1 MNNFRKKTALM
12 SLTLTEMGDY
22 KKCIVSGAA
31 RFGWRLTYMMRKTI
45 NFSAVGFAGL
55 LIFSV
60 GERIASAQTRVSI
73 GVTETIETYNPYGD
87 SVSLLYGIYSEIT
100 GPFCTYNFDKGD
112 FEGRLA
118 ERWKIENP
126 TTWVFYLNKNYKFN
140 DGSPV
145 TADDVVHSVITR
157 VINDPQSKQKA
168 SVAPSIT
175 KAEAIDKYTVKF
187 ITDKPTAPLLSF
199 VCDRLIVTSKAMYDK
214 YGREAADK
222 EHMMGAGP
230 YRLKELIPGQRLV
243 IAKRPDHPEAKKNPS
258 APDEIVYRVMRE
270 TEQRVTAL
278 LNDEIQIAQF
288 IPPHLRQ
295 RVEKTPNLRIAAVD
309 SVEIMFLA
317 MQPKP
322 PFDKKE
328 VRQAV
333 CHAINR
339 DQIISTILEGFASR
353 LDGPI
358 GPGQYGYDPNLKP
371 KMNYDP
377 ERSKKL
383 LAQAGFPNGVDVELQ
398 TPVGRYTLD
407 KQLTEAM
414 VPMLNAVGIR
424 ARLLTPEWAT
434 LWANVQKGTVPFYY
448 MGRGSVQ
455 DPSAALHQY
464 FTAETPRIGYSNPKL
479 DQILDKELGE
489 FDPKKRKQYL
499 SQAMSIITEDAP
511 ACFMWRHKLL
521 WGLNN
526 RVQYKPLPDGR
537 IFGVEMKMVKK

>member
-1 MNNFRKKTALM
+1 MKAF
-12 SLTLTEMGDY
+12 GDFL
-22 KKCIVSGAA
+22 ITVAAFAFLLGSGTTV
-31 RFGWRLTYMMRKTI
+31 L
-45 NFSAVGFAGL
+45 
-55 LIFSV
+55 
-60 GERIASAQTRVSI
+60 AQTRVSI
-73 GVTETIETYNPYGD
+73 GVTETIETHNPYGD
-87 SVSLLYGIYSEIT
+87 SVSLLYGIYSEVT
-100 GPFCTYNFDKGD
+100 GPFCTYNYTKGD

-118 ERWKIENP
+118 ERWKVENP
-126 TTWVFYLNKNYKFN
+126 TTWIFSLNKNYKFN

-145 TADDVVHSVITR
+145 TADDVVHSLMTR
-157 VINDPQSKQKA
+157 VIGDPQSKQKA

-175 KAEAIDKYTVKF
+175 KAEAVDKFTVRLT
-187 ITDKPTAPLLSF
+187 TDKPTAPLLSF
-199 VCDRLIVTSKAMYDK
+199 LCDRLIVTSKAVYDK
-214 YGREAADK
+214 YGRDVADK
-222 EHMMGAGP
+222 EHMVGGGP
-230 YRLKELIPGQRLV
+230 YQLKELIPGQRLV
-243 IAKRPDHPEAKKNPS
+243 LQKRPDHPDVKKNPR
-258 APDEIVYRVMRE
+258 APDEVVFRIMRE
-270 TEQRVTAL
+270 PEQRVTAL

-288 IPPHLRQ
+288 IPPHMRQ
-295 RVEKTPNLRIAAVD
+295 RVEKAKHLKITPVD

-339 DQIISTILEGFASR
+339 DQIIKTLLDGAASR

-377 ERSKKL
+377 ERAKKL
-383 LAQAGFPNGVDVELQ
+383 LAQAGYPNGVEVALQ

-407 KQLTEAM
+407 KQITEAM
-414 VPMLNAVGIR
+414 IPMLNAVGFR

-434 LWANVQKGTVPFYY
+434 LWAGVQKGLVPFYY

-464 FTAETPRIGYSNPKL
+464 FHTGETPRIGYSNPKL
-479 DQILDKELGE
+479 DEILDKEQQE
-489 FDPKKRKQYL
+489 FDPKKRREYL
-499 SQAMSIITEDAP
+499 SQAMSILTEEAP

-526 RVQYKPLPDGR
+526 RVDYKPLPDAR
-537 IFGVEMKMVKK
+537 IYGIDMAVKK

>member
-1 MNNFRKKTALM
+1 MSWSHATRWIVAVSSLNFLVA
-12 SLTLTEMGDY
+12 
-22 KKCIVSGAA
+22 VSAA
-31 RFGWRLTYMMRKTI
+31 K
-45 NFSAVGFAGL
+45 SQA
-55 LIFSV
+55 
-60 GERIASAQTRVSI
+60 AQTRVSI
-73 GVTETIETYNPYGD
+73 GVTETIETFNPYGD
-87 SVSLLYGIYSEIT
+87 SVSLLYGIWSEVT
-100 GPFCTYNFDKGD
+100 GPFCTYDYDKGE

-118 ERWKIENP
+118 ESWKVENP
-126 TTWVFYLNKNYKFN
+126 TTWVFHLNKSYKFN

-145 TADDVVHSVITR
+145 TAEDVVHSMNR
-157 VINDPQSKQKA
+157 VMTDPQSKQKA
-168 SVAPSIT
+168 SVAGPII
-175 KAEAIDKYTVKF
+175 KAEAVDKYTVRF
-187 ITDKPTAPLLSF
+187 ITKKPAAPLLAF
-199 VCDRLIVTSKAMYDK
+199 VCDRFIVTSKAAYDK

-222 EHMMGAGP
+222 EHMMGGGP
-230 YRLKELIPGQRLV
+230 YRFKELIPGQRLV
-243 IAKRPDHPEAKKNPS
+243 IEKRRDHPQAKKYS
-258 APDEIVYRVMRE
+258 RAPDEIVFRVMRE

-295 RVEKTPNLRIAAVD
+295 RVDKVPNLRITPVD

-339 DQIISTILEGFASR
+339 DQIIHTLLEGFASR

-377 ERSKKL
+377 ELSKKL
-383 LAQAGFPNGVDVELQ
+383 LARAGYPNGIDVELQ

-407 KQLTEAM
+407 KQITEAM

-424 ARLLTPEWAT
+424 TKLLTPEWPT
-434 LWANVQKGTVPFYY
+434 LWANVQKGHVPFYY

-464 FTAETPRIGYSNPKL
+464 FRTGVTPRIGYSNPKL
-479 DQILDKELGE
+479 DELLDKEQAE
-489 FDPKKRKQYL
+489 FNSKKRKQYL
-499 SQAMSIITEDAP
+499 SQAMSIITEEAP

-526 RVQYKPLPDGR
+526 RVDYKPLPDGR
-537 IFGVEMKMVKK
+537 IFGLDIKMKK

>member
-1 MNNFRKKTALM
+1 M
-12 SLTLTEMGDY
+12 SV
-22 KKCIVSGAA
+22 KS
-31 RFGWRLTYMMRKTI
+31 
-45 NFSAVGFAGL
+45 FSFPLAGL
-55 LIFSV
+55 LALALIF
-60 GERIASAQTRVSI
+60 GRGAGINAQSRVSI
-73 GVTETIETYNPYGD
+73 GVTETIESHNPYGD
-87 SVSLLYGIYSEIT
+87 SVSLLYGIWSEVT
-100 GPFCTYNFDKGD
+100 GPFCTYNYDKGD

-118 ERWKIENP
+118 ERWKVENP
-126 TTWVFYLNKNYKFN
+126 TTWIFFLNKDYKFN

-145 TADDVVHSVITR
+145 TAEDIVHSMNR

-168 SVAPSIT
+168 SVAGPIK
-175 KAEAIDKYTVKF
+175 KAEAVDKFTVKF
-187 ITDKPTAPLLSF
+187 TTDKPAAPLLSF
-199 VCDRLIVTSKAMYDK
+199 VCDRLIVTSKAAYEK
-214 YGREAADK
+214 HGRDAVDRQ
-222 EHMMGAGP
+222 HMMGAGP

-243 IAKRPDHPEAKKNPS
+243 IAKRPEHPLAKKNPS
-258 APDEIVYRVMRE
+258 APDEVVYRVMRE

-288 IPPHLRQ
+288 IPPHLRH
-295 RVEKTPNLRIAAVD
+295 RIEKAPNLKITGVD
-309 SVEIMFLA
+309 SIEIMFLA

-339 DQIISTILEGFASR
+339 DQIIKTLLEGFASR

-371 KMNYDP
+371 KLNYDP

-383 LAQAGFPNGVDVELQ
+383 LAQAGYPSGVDVALQ

-407 KQLTEAM
+407 KQITEAII
-414 VPMLNAVGIR
+414 PMLNAAGFR
-424 ARLLTPEWAT
+424 ARLLTPEWPT
-434 LWANVQKGTVPFYY
+434 LWANVQKGTIPFYY

-464 FTAETPRIGYSNPKL
+464 FRTGETPRIGFSNAKL
-479 DQILDKELGE
+479 DELLDKEQAE
-489 FDPKKRKQYL
+489 FDPQKRRQYL
-499 SQAMSIITEDAP
+499 SEAMSLLTEEAP

-521 WGLNN
+521 WGLHK
-526 RVQYKPLPDGR
+526 RVEYKPLPDAR
-537 IFGVEMKMVKK
+537 IFAVDMKVKK

>member
-1 MNNFRKKTALM
+1 
-12 SLTLTEMGDY
+12 
-22 KKCIVSGAA
+22 
-31 RFGWRLTYMMRKTI
+31 
-45 NFSAVGFAGL
+45 
-55 LIFSV
+55 
-60 GERIASAQTRVSI
+60 
-73 GVTETIETYNPYGD
+73 
-87 SVSLLYGIYSEIT
+87 
-100 GPFCTYNFDKGD
+100 
-112 FEGRLA
+112 
-118 ERWKIENP
+118 
-126 TTWVFYLNKNYKFN
+126 
-140 DGSPV
+140 
-145 TADDVVHSVITR
+145 
-157 VINDPQSKQKA
+157 
-168 SVAPSIT
+168 
-175 KAEAIDKYTVKF
+175 
-187 ITDKPTAPLLSF
+187 
-199 VCDRLIVTSKAMYDK
+199 RLIVTSKAAFDK
-214 YGREAADK
+214 YGRDAADK
-222 EHMMGAGP
+222 EHMMGGGP

-243 IAKRPDHPEAKKNPS
+243 IAKNPNHPEARKHPN

-295 RVEKTPNLRIAAVD
+295 RIEKTPNLRIVGTD

-333 CHAINR
+333 CYAINR

-371 KMNYDP
+371 KLNYDP
-377 ERSKKL
+377 EKAKKL
-383 LAQAGFPNGVDVELQ
+383 LTEAGYANGVDVELQ

-414 VPMLNAVGIR
+414 IPMLNAVGFR
-424 ARLLTPEWAT
+424 AKLLTPEWPT

-464 FTAETPRIGYSNPKL
+464 FYTGETPRTGYSNPKF
-479 DQILDKELGE
+479 DQLMDKEQAE
-489 FDPKKRKQYL
+489 FNPSKRKQYL
-499 SQAMSIITEDAP
+499 AQAMSILTEDAP
-511 ACFMWRHKLL
+511 ACFLWRHKLL

-526 RVQYKPLPDGR
+526 RVAYKPLPDAR
-537 IFGVEMKMVKK
+537 IYGMDMAVKK

>member
-1 MNNFRKKTALM
+1 MSKCRLKVWIIATLALL
-12 SLTLTEMGDY
+12 LTTSSDDLAH
-22 KKCIVSGAA
+22 S
-31 RFGWRLTYMMRKTI
+31 
-45 NFSAVGFAGL
+45 
-55 LIFSV
+55 
-60 GERIASAQTRVSI
+60 QTRVSI

-118 ERWKIENP
+118 ERWKVENP
-126 TTWVFYLNKNYKFN
+126 TSWVFSLNKSYTFS

-157 VINDPQSKQKA
+157 VVKDPQSKQKA
-168 SVAPSIT
+168 SVAPSIV
-175 KAEAIDKYTVKF
+175 KAEAVDKYTVRF

-199 VCDRLIVTSKAMYDK
+199 VCDRLIVTSKAVFDK
-214 YGREAADK
+214 YGRDVADK
-222 EHMMGAGP
+222 EHMLGAGP

-243 IAKRPDHPEAKKNPS
+243 IAKRPDHPLAKKNPS

-295 RVEKTPNLRIAAVD
+295 RVEKTPNLRITAVD

-339 DQIISTILEGFASR
+339 DQIISTILEGFAGR

-383 LAQAGFPNGVDVELQ
+383 LAQAGYPKGIDVELQ

-407 KQLTEAM
+407 KQLTESM
-414 VPMLNAVGIR
+414 IPMLHAVGIR
-424 ARLLTPEWAT
+424 AKLLTPEWAT

-464 FTAETPRIGYSNPKL
+464 FHTGETPRIGYSNPKL
-479 DQILDKELGE
+479 DEALDSEQRE
-489 FDPKKRKQYL
+489 FDPKKRRQYL
-499 SQAMSIITEDAP
+499 SQAMSILTEEAP
-511 ACFMWRHKLL
+511 ACFMWRHKQL
-521 WGLNN
+521 WGLNK
-526 RVQYKPLPDGR
+526 RVDYKPLPDGR
-537 IFGVEMKMVKK
+537 ISGIDMKVAKK

>member
-1 MNNFRKKTALM
+1 MTGSRPRRLMLALM
-12 SLTLTEMGDY
+12 SLTL
-22 KKCIVSGAA
+22 
-31 RFGWRLTYMMRKTI
+31 L
-45 NFSAVGFAGL
+45 AVLAGK
-55 LIFSV
+55 S
-60 GERIASAQTRVSI
+60 EAQTRVSI
-73 GVTETIETYNPYGD
+73 GVTETIETFNPYGD
-87 SVSLLYGIYSEIT
+87 SVSLLYGIWSEVT
-100 GPFCTYNFDKGD
+100 GPFCTYNYEKGE

-118 ERWKIENP
+118 ERWKVENP
-126 TTWVFYLNKNYKFN
+126 TNWLFYINKSYKFN

-145 TADDVVHSVITR
+145 TADDVVHSMNR
-157 VINDPQSKQKA
+157 VLTDPQSKQKA
-168 SVAPSIT
+168 SVAGPIV
-175 KAEAIDKYTVKF
+175 KAEAVDPYTVRF
-187 ITDKPTAPLLSF
+187 TTDKPAAPLLAF
-199 VCDRLIVTSKAMYDK
+199 VCDRFIVTSKATYDK

-222 EHMMGAGP
+222 EHMMGGGP
-230 YRLKELIPGQRLV
+230 YRLKELIPGQRMV
-243 IAKRPDHPEAKKNPS
+243 IEKRRDHPQAKKNPR

-278 LNDEIQIAQF
+278 LNNEIQIAQF

-295 RVEKTPNLRIAAVD
+295 RVDKVPNLRITPVD

-317 MQPKP
+317 IQPKP

-339 DQIISTILEGFASR
+339 DQIIKTILEGFASR

-358 GPGQYGYDPNLKP
+358 GPGQYGYDPELKP
-371 KMNYDP
+371 KLSYDP
-377 ERSKKL
+377 EKSKKL
-383 LAQAGFPNGVDVELQ
+383 LAQAGYPKGIDVELQ

-414 VPMLNAVGIR
+414 VPMLSAVGIR
-424 ARLLTPEWAT
+424 TKLLTPEWPT
-434 LWANVQKGTVPFYY
+434 LWANVQKGNVPFYY

-464 FTAETPRIGYSNPKL
+464 FGTGVTPRIGFSDSKL
-479 DQILDKELGE
+479 DELLGKEQAE

-499 SQAMSIITEDAP
+499 SQAMSIITEEAP

-521 WGLNN
+521 WGINN
-526 RVQYKPLPDGR
+526 RIDYKPLPDGR
-537 IFGVEMKMVKK
+537 IFGIDIKVKK

>member
-1 MNNFRKKTALM
+1 MTGSRPRRLMLALM
-12 SLTLTEMGDY
+12 SLTL
-22 KKCIVSGAA
+22 
-31 RFGWRLTYMMRKTI
+31 L
-45 NFSAVGFAGL
+45 AVLAGK
-55 LIFSV
+55 S
-60 GERIASAQTRVSI
+60 EAQTRVSI
-73 GVTETIETYNPYGD
+73 GVTETIETFNPYGD
-87 SVSLLYGIYSEIT
+87 SVSLLYGIWSEVT
-100 GPFCTYNFDKGD
+100 GPFCTYNYEKGE

-118 ERWKIENP
+118 ERWKVENP
-126 TTWVFYLNKNYKFN
+126 TNWLFYLNKSYKFN

-145 TADDVVHSVITR
+145 TADDVVHSMNR
-157 VINDPQSKQKA
+157 VLTDPQSKQKA
-168 SVAPSIT
+168 SVAGPIV
-175 KAEAIDKYTVKF
+175 KAEAVDPYTVRF
-187 ITDKPTAPLLSF
+187 TTDKPAAPLLAF
-199 VCDRLIVTSKAMYDK
+199 VCDRFIVTSKATYDK

-222 EHMMGAGP
+222 EHMMGGGP
-230 YRLKELIPGQRLV
+230 YRLKELIPGQRMV
-243 IAKRPDHPEAKKNPS
+243 IEKRRDHPQAKKNPR

-278 LNDEIQIAQF
+278 LNNEIQIAQF

-295 RVEKTPNLRIAAVD
+295 RVDKVPNLRITPVD

-317 MQPKP
+317 IQPKP

-339 DQIISTILEGFASR
+339 DQIIKTILEGFASR

-358 GPGQYGYDPNLKP
+358 GPGQYGYDPELKP
-371 KMNYDP
+371 KLSYDP
-377 ERSKKL
+377 EKSKKL
-383 LAQAGFPNGVDVELQ
+383 LAQAGYPKGIDVELQ

-414 VPMLNAVGIR
+414 VPMLSAVGIR
-424 ARLLTPEWAT
+424 TKLLTPEWPT
-434 LWANVQKGTVPFYY
+434 LWANVQKGNVPFYY

-464 FTAETPRIGYSNPKL
+464 FGTGVTPRIGFSDSKL
-479 DQILDKELGE
+479 DELLGKEQAE

-499 SQAMSIITEDAP
+499 SQAMSIITEEAP

-521 WGLNN
+521 WGINN
-526 RVQYKPLPDGR
+526 RIDYKPLPDGR
-537 IFGVEMKMVKK
+537 IFGIDIKVKK

>member
-1 MNNFRKKTALM
+1 M
-12 SLTLTEMGDY
+12 SV
-22 KKCIVSGAA
+22 KS
-31 RFGWRLTYMMRKTI
+31 
-45 NFSAVGFAGL
+45 FSFPLAGL
-55 LIFSV
+55 LALALIFGRGAGV
-60 GERIASAQTRVSI
+60 NAQSRVSI
-73 GVTETIETYNPYGD
+73 GVTETIESHNPYGD
-87 SVSLLYGIYSEIT
+87 SVSLLYGIWSEVT
-100 GPFCTYNFDKGD
+100 GPFCTYNYDKGD

-118 ERWKIENP
+118 ERWKVENP
-126 TTWVFYLNKNYKFN
+126 TTWIFFLNKDYKFN

-145 TADDVVHSVITR
+145 TAEDIVHSMNR

-168 SVAPSIT
+168 SVAGPIK
-175 KAEAIDKYTVKF
+175 KAEAVDKFTVKF
-187 ITDKPTAPLLSF
+187 TTDKPAAPLLSF
-199 VCDRLIVTSKAMYDK
+199 VCDRLIVTSKAAYEK
-214 YGREAADK
+214 HGRDAVDRQ
-222 EHMMGAGP
+222 HMMGAGP

-243 IAKRPDHPEAKKNPS
+243 IAKRPEHPLAKKNPS
-258 APDEIVYRVMRE
+258 APDEVVYRVMRE

-288 IPPHLRQ
+288 IPPHLRH
-295 RVEKTPNLRIAAVD
+295 RIEKAPNLKITGVD
-309 SVEIMFLA
+309 SIEIMFLA

-339 DQIISTILEGFASR
+339 DQIIKTLLEGFASR

-371 KMNYDP
+371 KLNYDP

-383 LAQAGFPNGVDVELQ
+383 LAQAGYPSGVDVALQ

-407 KQLTEAM
+407 KQITEAII
-414 VPMLNAVGIR
+414 PMLNAAGFR
-424 ARLLTPEWAT
+424 ARLLTPEWPT
-434 LWANVQKGTVPFYY
+434 LWANVQKGTIPFYY

-464 FTAETPRIGYSNPKL
+464 FRTGETPRIGFSNAKL
-479 DQILDKELGE
+479 DELLDKEQAE
-489 FDPKKRKQYL
+489 FDPQKRRQYL
-499 SQAMSIITEDAP
+499 SEAMSLLTEEAP

-521 WGLNN
+521 WGLHK
-526 RVQYKPLPDGR
+526 RVEYKPLPDAR
-537 IFGVEMKMVKK
+537 IFAVDMKVKK

>member
-1 MNNFRKKTALM
+1 M
-12 SLTLTEMGDY
+12 SKRILKVWIIGMIGLF
-22 KKCIVSGAA
+22 V
-31 RFGWRLTYMMRKTI
+31 I
-45 NFSAVGFAGL
+45 NGSPGL
-55 LIFSV
+55 AQS
-60 GERIASAQTRVSI
+60 QTRVSI

-100 GPFCTYNFDKGD
+100 GPFCTYNFDKGE

-118 ERWKIENP
+118 ERWKAENP
-126 TTWVFYLNKNYKFN
+126 TTWVFSLNKNYTFS

-145 TADDVVHSVITR
+145 TAEDVVHSVMNR
-157 VINDPQSKQKA
+157 VIKDPQSKQKA
-168 SVAPSIT
+168 SVAPSIVN
-175 KAEAIDKYTVKF
+175 AEAVDKHTVRL

-199 VCDRLIVTSKAMYDK
+199 VCDRLIVTSKALFDK
-214 YGREAADK
+214 YGRDAADK
-222 EHMMGAGP
+222 QHMIGAGP

-243 IAKRPDHPEAKKNPS
+243 IAKRADHPVAKKNPR

-295 RVEKTPNLRIAAVD
+295 RVEKASNLRITPVD

-328 VRQAV
+328 ARQAV

-339 DQIISTILEGFASR
+339 DQIIKTLLEGFASR

-358 GPGQYGYDPNLKP
+358 GSGQYGYDPNLKP
-371 KMNYDP
+371 KINYDP

-383 LAQAGFPNGVDVELQ
+383 LAQAGYPNGIDVELQ

-414 VPMLNAVGIR
+414 IPMLHAVGIR
-424 ARLLTPEWAT
+424 AKLLTPEWAT
-434 LWANVQKGTVPFYY
+434 LWSNVQKGNVPFYY

-464 FTAETPRIGYSNPKL
+464 FHSGDTPRIGYSNPKL
-479 DQILDKELGE
+479 DEALDKEQTE

-499 SQAMSIITEDAP
+499 SQAMSIITEEAP

-521 WGLNN
+521 WGLNK
-526 RVQYKPLPDGR
+526 RVDYKPLPDGR
-537 IFGVEMKMVKK
+537 IFGIDMKVAKR